1 MAPVSPRRIPVAFA
15 LAALFLALAAA
26 PAFALKITTWNLL
39 AYDQTTCAGRQPQFR
54 TVMEAMNPDILIA
67 QELNSAAGKD
77 SFLVNVLNV
86 VQPGE
91 WAGSW
96 LALGTEGGAIFWKPA
111 KVSVTNIS
119 SVATGGPR
127 PALVGLVKPVGYL
140 KNPGWFR
147 LYSIHLKAGRPDT
160 TPSDSTTRRVE
171 CTSLRN
177 TLNNTITTVIGTN
190 FLVGGDT
197 NFYGDWEGGYQRL
210 TESQADNDGRC
221 LDLYSMPG
229 TWNQFAY
236 RAVHTQCPCLS
247 GCGTN
252 FSGGGMDDR
261 FDMILQSTSLRD
273 GEGLDLLTTTYK
285 AFGNDGLHYND
296 SIDGS
301 GFNTAVPLAVATAL
315 RNAADHIPVVLELQ
329 LPAKTSAPH
338 AFALGDAIVGATH
351 ALPLTVTNSG
361 PAPADT
367 LRYTLTAPAGFTAP
381 AGSFK
386 AASGVAGNAHSIAL
400 VTSTTGVKSGTLTV
414 NSNDPDT
421 LAKSVALSGRVL
433 AHAVPSLDSAAVST
447 ARSLDLGEYPAVGFP
462 DGEVRVHNK
471 DWGALQARLAVASA
485 TITGGAGRFSIPGGF
500 TPELLSG
507 TGRTWPVHFD
517 AVGATTDSTYTA
529 TLTFGTADEAL
540 PGATALANLTVHV
553 QARVSATG
561 VEVASG
567 ALRFLPP
574 RPNPARGTTE
584 MAFELPAE
592 MTVDLAVYDLGGRR
606 LATLANGRMSPGQH
620 AVRWDAGLADGRK
633 TAAGL
638 YFVRFT
644 AGGLTRVSR
653 LVLLP

>member
-1 MAPVSPRRIPVAFA
+1 MAPVSPLRLPVLVA

-26 PAFALKITTWNLL
+26 PAFALKVATWNLL
-39 AYDQTTCAGRQPQFR
+39 AYDQTSCVGRQPNFR
-54 TVMEAMNPDILIA
+54 TVMASMNPDIVIA

-91 WAGSW
+91 WTGTW

-111 KVSVTNIS
+111 KVNVQNVT

-147 LYSIHLKAGRPDT
+147 LYSIHFKAGTADT
-160 TPSDSTTRRVE
+160 ATRHME
-171 CTSLRN
+171 CSNLRT
-177 TLNNTITTVIGTN
+177 TLNNQVTTVVGTN
-190 FLVGGDT
+190 FLLGGDT
-197 NFYGDWEGGYQRL
+197 NFYGDWESGYQRL

-236 RAVHTQCPCLS
+236 RTVHTQCPCLS
-247 GCGTN
+247 GCGAN

-261 FDMILQSTSLRD
+261 FDMILQSASLRD
-273 GEGLDLLTTTYK
+273 GAGLDLLTTTYK
-285 AFGNDGLHYND
+285 AYGNDGQHYND
-296 SIDGS
+296 SIDGG
-301 GFNTAVPLAVATAL
+301 GFNTAVPLSVATAL
-315 RNAADHIPVVLELQ
+315 RNAADHIPVVLDLQ
-329 LPAKTSAPH
+329 LPAKTSAPSS
-338 AFALGDAIVGATH
+338 FALGDAIVGATL
-351 ALPLTVTNSG
+351 ALPLTVANSG
-361 PAPADT
+361 PTPADT

-386 AASGVAGNAHSIAL
+386 AASGVAGNAHSIGL
-400 VTSTTGVKSGTLTV
+400 VTAATGVKSGTLTV

-433 AHAVPSLDSAAVST
+433 AHAVPSLDSAAVLT
-447 ARSLDLGEYPAVGFP
+447 AQSLDMGQYPAGGFP
-462 DGEVRVHNK
+462 DAEVRVHNK
-471 DWGALQARLAVASA
+471 GWAALQARLSVASA
-485 TITGGAGRFSIPGGF
+485 AITGGAGRFSIPGGF
-500 TPELLSG
+500 TPVLLSG

-517 AVGATTDSTYTA
+517 AAGATTDSTYTA
-529 TLTFGTADEAL
+529 TLTFGTSDEAL
-540 PGATALANLTVHV
+540 PGATTLANLTVNL
-553 QARVSATG
+553 QARVSAAG
-561 VEVASG
+561 VEVTSG

-574 RPNPARGTTE
+574 RPNPARGVTE
-584 MAFELPAE
+584 VAFELPSE
-592 MTVDLAVYDLGGRR
+592 MNVDLAVYDLGGRR
-606 LATLANGRMSPGQH
+606 LATLANGRTSAGQH
-620 AVRWDAGLADGRK
+620 SVRWDSRQADGRK
-633 TAAGL
+633 VAAGL

-644 AGGLTRVSR
+644 AAGTTRVSR

>member
-1 MAPVSPRRIPVAFA
+1 MAPGSPRPLPVAFA

-26 PAFALKITTWNLL
+26 PAFALKVTTWNLL
-39 AYDQTTCAGRQPQFR
+39 AYDQTTCVGRQPHFR
-54 TVMEAMNPDILIA
+54 TVMAAMNPDVVIA

-91 WAGSW
+91 WTGTW

-111 KVSVTNIS
+111 KVNVQNIT

-147 LYSIHLKAGRPDT
+147 LYSIHFKAGTADT
-160 TPSDSTTRRVE
+160 ATRHME
-171 CTSLRN
+171 CSNLRT
-177 TLNNTITTVIGTN
+177 TLNNQVTTVVGTN
-190 FLVGGDT
+190 FLLGGDT
-197 NFYGDWEGGYQRL
+197 NFYGDWESGYQRL

-236 RAVHTQCPCLS
+236 RTVHTQCPCLS
-247 GCGTN
+247 GCGPN

-273 GEGLDLLTTTYK
+273 GAGLDLVPTAYK
-285 AFGNDGLHYND
+285 AFGNDGQHYND
-296 SIDGS
+296 NIDGG
-301 GFNTAVPLAVATAL
+301 GFNTAVPLSVATAL

-351 ALPLTVTNSG
+351 ALPLTVANSG
-361 PAPADT
+361 PTPADT
-367 LRYTLTAPAGFTAP
+367 LRYTLTAPAGFGAP
-381 AGSFK
+381 AGNFK
-386 AASGVAGNAHSIAL
+386 AASGVAGNAHSISL
-400 VTSTTGVKSGTLTV
+400 VTSTTGVKAGTLTV

-421 LAKSVALSGRVL
+421 LAKSIALSGRVL
-433 AHAVPSLDSAAVST
+433 AHAAPSLDSAAVLT
-447 ARSLDLGEYPAVGFP
+447 AQSLDLGQYPAVGFP

-471 DWGALQARLAVASA
+471 GWGALQARLSVASA
-485 TITGGAGRFSIPGGF
+485 NITGGAGRFSIPGGF
-500 TPELLSG
+500 TPALLSG
-507 TGRTWPVHFD
+507 TGQTWPVRFD
-517 AVGATTDSTYTA
+517 AVGATAESTYTA

-540 PGATALANLTVHV
+540 PGATALSNLTVSL
-553 QARVSATG
+553 QARVSAAG
-561 VEVASG
+561 VEVGGG

-574 RPNPARGTTE
+574 RPNPARGVTE
-584 MAFELPAE
+584 MAFELPTELA
-592 MTVDLAVYDLGGRR
+592 VDLAVYDLGGRR
-606 LATLANGRMSPGQH
+606 LATLASGRMSAGQH
-620 AVRWDAGLADGRK
+620 SVRWDAGLADGRK

-638 YFVRFT
+638 YFVRFS
-644 AGGLTRVSR
+644 AGGLTKVSR

>member
-1 MAPVSPRRIPVAFA
+1 MKTLRRLTI
-15 LAALFLALAAA
+15 LAAVLALAAT
-26 PAFALKITTWNLL
+26 PAFALKVATWNLL
-39 AYDQTTCAGRQPQFR
+39 AYDQTTCVGRQDQFR
-54 TVMEAMNPDILIA
+54 TVMSAMNPDIVIA

-91 WAGSW
+91 WTAQW

-111 KVSVTNIS
+111 KVSVSNFAT
-119 SVATGGPR
+119 VATGGPR

-147 LYSIHLKAGRPDT
+147 LYSIHFKAGNPAS
-160 TPSDSTTRRVE
+160 TPADSTTRRVE

-177 TLNNTITTVIGTN
+177 TLNNQVTTVVGTN

-236 RAVHTQCPCLS
+236 RTVHTQCPCLS
-247 GCGTN
+247 GCGPN

-273 GEGLDLLTTTYK
+273 GAGLDLIATGYK

-296 SIDGS
+296 SIDGG

-329 LPAKTSAPH
+329 LPAKTGTPS

-351 ALPLTVTNSG
+351 SLPLTVTNTG
-361 PAPADT
+361 TVPADT
-367 LRYTLTAPAGFTAP
+367 LRYSLAAPAGFTAP

-386 AASGVAGNAHSIAL
+386 AASGVAGNAHAIGL
-400 VTSTTGVKSGTLTV
+400 VTATPGVLTGTLTV
-414 NSNDPDT
+414 NANDPDT
-421 LAKSVALSGRVL
+421 LAKSVQLSGRVL
-433 AHAVPSLDSAAVST
+433 AHASASLDSAAVVTNASGDFGEHPAAGFT
-447 ARSLDLGEYPAVGFP
+447 DLA
-462 DGEVRVHNK
+462 VRVHNFGWTSLK
-471 DWGALQARLAVASA
+471 ARLSVNGAA
-485 TITGGAGRFSIPGGF
+485 ITGGAGRFSIPGGF
-500 TPELLSG
+500 AGALLAG
-507 TGRTWPVHFD
+507 VGVTLPVHFD

-529 TLTFGTADEAL
+529 TLTLTGTDEAL
-540 PGATALANLTVHV
+540 PGATAAAPLTVNL
-553 QARVSATG
+553 QARVSTAG
-561 VEVASG
+561 VGDGPG
-567 ALRFLPP
+567 ALQFLPP
-574 RPNPARGTTE
+574 RPNPARGIAE
-584 MAFELPAE
+584 MAFELPREQA
-592 MTVDLAVYDLGGRR
+592 VDLAVYDLGGRR
-606 LATLANGRMSPGQH
+606 VQTLASGILGAGHHS
-620 AVRWDAGLADGRK
+620 VRWNTRTSDGRI
-633 TAAGL
+633 APAGL
-638 YFVRFT
+638 YFVRFQSG
-644 AGGLTRVSR
+644 ALSRVSR